1 MLLRVLIS
9 VLLLAVYMPGVY
21 GDGDTTAAEGL
32 IIGGD
37 ENIGSNS
44 TDDKVDYSDISDT
57 SSSNDISE
65 INSSEIV
72 NDVVTTYAEDCE
84 DVLNWD
90 INNLVDSFAN
100 CFEGFPD

>member
-9 VLLLAVYMPGVY
+9 ILLLAVYLPGVY
-21 GDGDTTAAEGL
+21 GDGDTTAIEGL

-37 ENIGSNS
+37 ENIDANS
-44 TDDKVDYSDISDT
+44 TDEGVDYSDISDT
-57 SSSNDISE
+57 SSSNDVSE

-72 NDVVTTYAEDCE
+72 DDVITTYAKDCE
-84 DVLNWD
+84 DVLSWD
-90 INNLVDSFAN
+90 INSLIDSFTN